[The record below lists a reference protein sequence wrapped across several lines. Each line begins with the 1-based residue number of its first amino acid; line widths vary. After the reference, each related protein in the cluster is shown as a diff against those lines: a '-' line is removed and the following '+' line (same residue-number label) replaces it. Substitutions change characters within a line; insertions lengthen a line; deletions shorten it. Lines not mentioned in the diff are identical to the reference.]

1 MQGFNRQRNLQAV
14 PKDLTKTETFPL
26 NRPRSDSSDEGLPGL
41 DWYTMIGGIADE
53 AEKEMKMKQA
63 KADIAKEK
71 TSNHG
76 SADANP
82 LSAGATP
89 QVDESRH
96 GSADTREEIG
106 ASAHKLQTDVP
117 DLTNQH
123 GEEVESEE
131 PDIDEDEH
139 LNSGPSDPETRKQF
153 LKMQDLKL
161 SLQRQNAL
169 HRQERERSITYA
181 MRGYVPGPQSS
192 DFDTS
197 HDSIRIS
204 EQPQQVQ
211 QTSGGSQSINLY
223 SGTTK
228 VPSTH
233 LSGPAG
239 TQTLLES
246 SESLDQPSTITHVSL
261 HSNSGLSKYHPD
273 SSSSY
278 LPYSSP
284 LGREPRVTASRRQF
298 IHHPSPRR
306 IPQEGADRVEKLENM
321 VEWDRRRVTQ
331 PPPFV
336 AHHDRPLENEHE
348 SGGTRFSR
356 HLDRAPYARMSDDF
370 AGDPH
375 NSSAVK
381 TLIRGPHAYSANAT
395 INPIYAGGGDDE
407 YHGLRESPTLG
418 QKTTP
423 RKFNSFR
430 PVPFFLRLG
439 HQLSKR
445 VLSPDTPPPVVVK
458 RHRPVRGS
466 SSKGIAHRNSYASPT
481 WSTLRNPSKPP
492 IPPTGSVRQSGT
504 FRLPLARIFQHS
516 GKTASAPSSTTSQ
529 RVNWFKPPPLQQQ
542 HESIVQDYVPGDRHA
557 TGSNMRTQE
566 SFDSRPGLILPD
578 ARNGSRVGTANES
591 ARFHDQIRG
600 SLGSTGSQSS
610 SSIDRQHTDSQG
622 YEWGSKQEQED
633 WRSAWAK
640 QPMRGAG
647 SSLDKYVYSK
657 QRRSTG

>member
-1 MQGFNRQRNLQAV
+1 MV
-14 PKDLTKTETFPL
+14 K
-26 NRPRSDSSDEGLPGL
+26 
-41 DWYTMIGGIADE
+41 W
-53 AEKEMKMKQA
+53 
-63 KADIAKEK
+63 
-71 TSNHG
+71 
-76 SADANP
+76 
-82 LSAGATP
+82 
-89 QVDESRH
+89 
-96 GSADTREEIG
+96 DTR
-106 ASAHKLQTDVP
+106 K
-117 DLTNQH
+117 
-123 GEEVESEE
+123 
-131 PDIDEDEH
+131 
-139 LNSGPSDPETRKQF
+139 
-153 LKMQDLKL
+153 
-161 SLQRQNAL
+161 
-169 HRQERERSITYA
+169 
-181 MRGYVPGPQSS
+181 
-192 DFDTS
+192 
-197 HDSIRIS
+197 
-204 EQPQQVQ
+204 
-211 QTSGGSQSINLY
+211 
-223 SGTTK
+223 
-228 VPSTH
+228 
-233 LSGPAG
+233 
-239 TQTLLES
+239 
-246 SESLDQPSTITHVSL
+246 
-261 HSNSGLSKYHPD
+261 
-273 SSSSY
+273 
-278 LPYSSP
+278 
-284 LGREPRVTASRRQF
+284 
-298 IHHPSPRR
+298 
-306 IPQEGADRVEKLENM
+306 
-321 VEWDRRRVTQ
+321 VTQ

-336 AHHDRPLENEHE
+336 AHHDRPLETEHE
-348 SGGTRFSR
+348 SVGTRFSR
-356 HLDRAPYARMSDDF
+356 YLGRAPCAQMSNDY
-370 AGDPH
+370 AGDPRR
-375 NSSAVK
+375 STAVN
-381 TLIRGPHAYSANAT
+381 TLIHGPHTYSANAT
-395 INPIYAGGGDDE
+395 FNPIYASGGDDVH
-407 YHGLRESPTLG
+407 HGFRESPTLG
-418 QKTTP
+418 QNETP
-423 RKFNSFR
+423 R
-430 PVPFFLRLG
+430 

-640 QPMRGAG
+640 QPMRGSG